1 MAIHPVSLAPAAPV
15 ARKKKDSSKPII
27 VLDWD
32 DTILPNT
39 HLAMLGFAD
48 ESAAFKLAPQHQQQ
62 LASLV
67 SEIDI
72 FLRKCLELSGGQ
84 CVIVTNGAHGWVER
98 SCKRFLPSV
107 YPLLENMVIVSAR
120 AKYEPLY
127 PGEPVE
133 WKIAAYS
140 DLLLSASRASPE
152 VPSAFS
158 KKQQVIALG
167 DSPVDRSAIQFVAK
181 RAHHVLLKS
190 IKLLENPSM
199 AQLQKQLCLLGG
211 FLPQLSTHKEELD
224 LVLSASMLR

>member
-1 MAIHPVSLAPAAPV
+1 MHPLVLFTVSFPTV
-15 ARKKKDSSKPII
+15 I

-39 HLAMLGFAD
+39 HLAILGFGD
-48 ESAAFKLAPQHQQQ
+48 ESTPFVLPPAQQTQ
-62 LASLV
+62 LASLAQQV
-67 SEIDI
+67 DA
-72 FLRKCLELSGGQ
+72 FLRTCLQLGGGE
-84 CVIVTNGAHGWVER
+84 CFVVTNGAHGWVER

-107 YPLLENMVIVSAR
+107 FPLLRHMTIVSAR
-120 AKYEPLY
+120 SKYEAVY

-140 DLLLSASRASPE
+140 DILLSAAQASSPE

-190 IKLLENPSM
+190 VKLLENPSM
-199 AQLQKQLCLLGG
+199 AQLQKQLLLLGG
-211 FLPQLSTHKEELD
+211 YLPQLSSHKDELD
-224 LVLSASMLR
+224 LVLSAAMLR